1 MSSATAT
8 ATATAT
14 LTMEYSSGE
23 VYRLEVDPMYYLIG
37 ELLEEIYQDKGY
49 DADSVEFYDQ
59 DGHRVEYYH
68 PEEAVG
74 REYIRVLLLD
84 EKTE

>member
-1 MSSATAT
+1 MS
-8 ATATAT
+8 TATAT
-14 LTMEYSSGE
+14 LTMEYSSGG

-49 DADSVEFYDQ
+49 DVEVEFYDQ

-68 PEEAVG
+68 PEEVVG
-74 REYIRVLLLD
+74 REYIRVLLL